1 MSVRR
6 VALLM
11 PALALLTSA
20 ALVAPMATKAEAAT
34 CVRSWSASAG
44 DSVGTGLG
52 FSYSGWPG
60 GNARVKA
67 TYKISG
73 TVKSIRVRMSQG
85 GTSTYTTLLGTSGKK
100 VTKDVAVGY
109 RAKGKGTLWFEP
121 RGDSTTT
128 GRTLYS
134 FCLYRS

>member
-1 MSVRR
+1 M
-6 VALLM
+6 
-11 PALALLTSA
+11 
-20 ALVAPMATKAEAAT
+20 
-34 CVRSWSASAG
+34 
-44 DSVGTGLG
+44 
-52 FSYSGWPG
+52 
-60 GNARVKA
+60 KA

-85 GTSTYTTLLGTSGKK
+85 GTSTSTTLLGTKGKK

-109 RAKGKGTLWFEP
+109 RPKGKGTLWFEP